1 MSCALQIQWRM
12 MEMSEDTLDIY
23 KAFPPKREYIK
34 HNGKF
39 DFFFMRSCGQ
49 VYMLPIK
56 RD

>member
-1 MSCALQIQWRM
+1 MSCALQIQCRM

-39 DFFFMRSCGQ
+39 DFFFHEILWSSL
-49 VYMLPIK
+49 YAAH
-56 RD
+56 